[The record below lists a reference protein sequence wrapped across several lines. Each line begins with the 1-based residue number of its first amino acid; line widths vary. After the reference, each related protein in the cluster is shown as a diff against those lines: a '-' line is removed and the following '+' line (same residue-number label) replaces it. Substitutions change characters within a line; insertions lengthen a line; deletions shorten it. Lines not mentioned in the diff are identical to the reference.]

1 MATVFDVAQYVRD
14 KTGPISTIKLQKLV
28 FYCKA
33 WSLVWDEDPLF
44 PEEVQAWANG
54 PVVPALYA
62 VHKGKFFCPEKFEQ
76 ADVSRLTDAQKE
88 TIDAV
93 LEAYSHLSPQGLVS
107 LTHSEKPWI
116 EARGGI
122 PDYEICNKSISD
134 ASIAEYYSSIKV

>member
-1 MATVFDVAQYVRD
+1 MANVFDVAQYVRD

-54 PVVPALYA
+54 PVVPVLYA
-62 VHKGKFFCPEKFEQ
+62 AHKGKFFCPEKFEQ

-88 TIDAV
+88 TIDYV
-93 LEAYSHLSPQGLVS
+93 VKSYGHLTPQSLVAM
-107 LTHSEKPWI
+107 THSEAPWI
-116 EARGGI
+116 EARKGL
-122 PDYEICNKSISD
+122 PEYAICHNVISD
-134 ASIAEYYSSIKV
+134 ASIAEYYSSLNV